1 MSESLFS
8 RLFHYRESEKLSP
21 RENYLTEMLAWMI
34 DSLPQFGREYVNYLC
49 GKCEPCLKFPPK
61 HKLA

>member
-34 DSLPQFGREYVNYLC
+34 DSLPQFVSLIKSLRLIT
-49 GKCEPCLKFPPK
+49 CLKFPPK

>member
-21 RENYLTEMLAWMI
+21 RENYLTEMLAVNV
-34 DSLPQFGREYVNYLC
+34 SLIKSLRLIT
-49 GKCEPCLKFPPK
+49 CLKFPPK